1 MEQLEDPLMEHGG
14 NAHAFIDQRL
24 PMKRL
29 VLSPNLYIVVF
40 TPIGLICLVIGAVLI
55 FAKESAYEVSKDYS
69 NICEIGNVCEFV
81 LQIPQRMAY
90 PIAVLYE
97 LTNFYQNHWKSVS
110 SRSDDQLM
118 GKYVRFDDMKS
129 CYPYRSVNDDPSP
142 NNWILP
148 CGLHAITFFND
159 TFDVKEFKTLELTD
173 VQETGIKVR
182 SLNSLYKGHKWL
194 EDTPSW
200 PNSNTLNRFS
210 LWMDTAA
217 FPNFRR
223 IYGIAQG
230 EGYLEAGNV
239 TISIMNNFNT
249 SIFKGRKSIILTTKG
264 NFPPSSKYL
273 GIVYI
278 VTGAIM
284 ELASLVTIFTKPKST
299 AMNS

>member
-1 MEQLEDPLMEHGG
+1 MEDPLIGE
-14 NAHAFIDQRL
+14 NQHAFLEQKL

-40 TPIGLICLVIGAVLI
+40 TPIGLICLVIGAVLL
-55 FAKESAYEVSKDYS
+55 FAKDSAIEVKKDYS
-69 NICEIGNVCEFV
+69 NICEIGNVCEFI
-81 LQIPQRMAY
+81 LNIPQRMSY
-90 PIAVLYE
+90 PIAVMFE
-97 LTNFYQNHWKSVS
+97 LTNFYQNHWKSVR

-129 CYPYRSVNDDPSP
+129 CYPYRSNGDDPSP

-148 CGLHAITFFND
+148 CGLHAISFFND
-159 TFDVKEFKTLELTD
+159 TFDVKEFKTLELSD
-173 VQETGIKVR
+173 VQQTGIKVK

-210 LWMDTAA
+210 MWMDTAA

-223 IYGIAQG
+223 LYGIAQG
-230 EGYLEAGNV
+230 KGYVEPGNV
-239 TISIMNNFNT
+239 TISVMNNYNVSSFNG
-249 SIFKGRKSIILTTKG
+249 KKSIILTTKG
-264 NFPPSSKYL
+264 DFPPSSKYL

-278 VTGAIM
+278 VSGTIM
-284 ELASLVTIFTKPKST
+284 EIASLITIFTKPIFTS
-299 AMNS
+299 A